1 MVRQLIDIF
10 NIIKKS
16 LLMENISIESVGEYA
31 NYLLN
36 SVLTYL
42 PSIIA
47 ALVLLIL
54 GLWVI
59 KMAISRLRKIMEKRE
74 VDPGVRGFSL
84 SILGIVLKILL
95 FIVIITKLGVETT
108 SFAAI
113 LAAAGLAIG
122 LALQGSL
129 SNFAGGVLII
139 ILKPFRVGDFIEAQN
154 ESGSVTEIS
163 IFYTILTTPNN
174 QRIVIPNGQLSN
186 NKVTNYS
193 YEPTRRNVMTVGISY
208 DSDIKKSREVLLN
221 IVNSDKR
228 VLKDPAPVVF
238 VGGLGDNSVDLSL
251 RFWANQDDYW
261 ELHFDTIEK
270 LKTELEEAGIS
281 FPFPQRDVHVYD
293 MSKEK

>member
-1 MVRQLIDIF
+1 MEDISMNGIGELVSVF
-10 NIIKKS
+10 LDKV
-16 LLMENISIESVGEYA
+16 IS
-31 NYLLN
+31 
-36 SVLTYL
+36 YL

-47 ALVLLIL
+47 ALVILIL

-59 KMAISRLRKIMEKRE
+59 KLIIGRLRKVMEKRE
-74 VDPGVRGFSL
+74 VDPGVRGFAL
-84 SILGIVLKILL
+84 SILGVVLKILL

-139 ILKPFRVGDFIEAQN
+139 ILKPYRVGDFIEAQG

-193 YEPTRRNVMTVGISY
+193 FEPTRRNVMTVGISY

-221 IVNSDKR
+221 IVNSDER
-228 VLKDPAPVVF
+228 TLKDPAPVVF

-251 RFWANQDDYW
+251 RFWANQADYW
-261 ELHFDTIEK
+261 GLHFDTIEK
-270 LKTELEEAGIS
+270 LKTELEDAGVF
-281 FPFPQRDVHVYD
+281 FPFPQRDVHLFD

>member
-1 MVRQLIDIF
+1 
-10 NIIKKS
+10 
-16 LLMENISIESVGEYA
+16 MENISIDSVGEYA
-31 NYLLN
+31 NYFLDKIL
-36 SVLTYL
+36 SYL

-47 ALVLLIL
+47 ALVILIL

-59 KMAISRLRKIMEKRE
+59 KLIIGHLRKIMEKRE

-84 SILGIVLKILL
+84 SILGVVLNILL

-113 LAAAGLAIG
+113 LAAAALAIG

-139 ILKPFRVGDFIEAQN
+139 VLKPYRVGDFIEAQG
-154 ESGSVTEIS
+154 ESGTVTDIS
-163 IFYTILTTPNN
+163 IFYTILTTTNN
-174 QRIVIPNGQLSN
+174 QRVIIPNGQLSN

-193 YEPTRRNVMTVGISY
+193 YEPTRRNNMTVGISY

-221 IVNSDKR
+221 IVNSDER
-228 VLKDPAPVVF
+228 VLKDPAPVVL

-251 RFWANQDDYW
+251 RFWANQADYW
-261 ELHFDTIEK
+261 GLHFDTIEK
-270 LKTELEEAGIS
+270 LKTELEDAGVS
-281 FPFPQRDVHVYD
+281 FPFPQRDVHLYD

>member
-1 MVRQLIDIF
+1 
-10 NIIKKS
+10 
-16 LLMENISIESVGEYA
+16 MEDVSMNGIGELVSVFLDKVIS
-31 NYLLN
+31 
-36 SVLTYL
+36 YL

-47 ALVLLIL
+47 ALVILIL

-59 KMAISRLRKIMEKRE
+59 KLIIGRLRKVMEKRE
-74 VDPGVRGFSL
+74 VDPGVRGFAL
-84 SILGIVLKILL
+84 SILGVVLKILL

-139 ILKPFRVGDFIEAQN
+139 ILKPYRVGDFIEAQG

-208 DSDIKKSREVLLN
+208 DSDIKKSREVLLK
-221 IVNSDKR
+221 IVNSDER
-228 VLKDPAPVVF
+228 TLKDPAPVVF

-251 RFWANQDDYW
+251 RFWANQADYW
-261 ELHFDTIEK
+261 GLHFDTIEK
-270 LKTELEEAGIS
+270 LKTELEDAGVS
-281 FPFPQRDVHVYD
+281 FPFPQRDVHLYD

>member
-1 MVRQLIDIF
+1 
-10 NIIKKS
+10 
-16 LLMENISIESVGEYA
+16 MENISIDSVGEYA
-31 NYLLN
+31 NYFLDKIL
-36 SVLTYL
+36 SYL

-47 ALVLLIL
+47 ALVILIL

-59 KMAISRLRKIMEKRE
+59 KLIIGRLRKIMEKRE

-84 SILGIVLKILL
+84 SILGVVLNILL

-113 LAAAGLAIG
+113 LAAAALAIG

-139 ILKPFRVGDFIEAQN
+139 VLKPYRVGDFIEAQG
-154 ESGSVTEIS
+154 ESGTVTDIS
-163 IFYTILTTPNN
+163 IFYTILTTTNN
-174 QRIVIPNGQLSN
+174 QRVIIPNGQLSN

-193 YEPTRRNVMTVGISY
+193 YEPTRRNNMTVGISY

-221 IVNSDKR
+221 IVNSDER
-228 VLKDPAPVVF
+228 VLKDPAPVVY
-238 VGGLGDNSVDLSL
+238 VEGLGDNSVDLSL
-251 RFWANQDDYW
+251 RFWANQADYW
-261 ELHFDTIEK
+261 GLHFDTIEK
-270 LKTELEEAGIS
+270 LKTELEDAGVS
-281 FPFPQRDVHVYD
+281 FPFPQRDVHLYD

>member
-1 MVRQLIDIF
+1 
-10 NIIKKS
+10 
-16 LLMENISIESVGEYA
+16 MENISIDSVGEYA
-31 NYLLN
+31 NYLLD
-36 SVLTYL
+36 SILTYL

-59 KMAISRLRKIMEKRE
+59 KLIIGRLRKIMEKSE
-74 VDPGVRGFSL
+74 VDRGVRGFAL

-139 ILKPFRVGDFIEAQN
+139 ILKPFRVGDFIEAQD

-163 IFYTILTTPNN
+163 IFYTFLTTPNN

-193 YEPTRRNVMTVGISY
+193 YEPIRRNVMTVGISY

-221 IVNSDKR
+221 IVNSDER

-238 VGGLGDNSVDLSL
+238 VGGLGDNSVNLSL
-251 RFWANQDDYW
+251 RFWANQADYW
-261 ELHFDTIEK
+261 GLHFDTIEK
-270 LKTELEEAGIS
+270 LKTELEGAGIS
-281 FPFPQRDVHVYD
+281 FPFPQRDVHLYD
-293 MSKEK
+293 MSKKSE

>member
-1 MVRQLIDIF
+1 
-10 NIIKKS
+10 
-16 LLMENISIESVGEYA
+16 MENISIDSVGEYA
-31 NYLLN
+31 NYFLDKIL
-36 SVLTYL
+36 SYL

-47 ALVLLIL
+47 ALVILIL

-59 KMAISRLRKIMEKRE
+59 KLIIGRLRKIMEKRE

-84 SILGIVLKILL
+84 SILGVVLNILL

-113 LAAAGLAIG
+113 LAAAALAIG

-139 ILKPFRVGDFIEAQN
+139 VLKPYRVGDFIEAQG
-154 ESGSVTEIS
+154 ESGTVTDIS
-163 IFYTILTTPNN
+163 IFYTILTTTNN
-174 QRIVIPNGQLSN
+174 QRVIIPNGQLSN

-193 YEPTRRNVMTVGISY
+193 YEPTRRNNMTVGISY

-221 IVNSDKR
+221 IVNSDER
-228 VLKDPAPVVF
+228 VLKDPAPVVL

-251 RFWANQDDYW
+251 RFWANQADYW
-261 ELHFDTIEK
+261 GLHFDTIEK
-270 LKTELEEAGIS
+270 LKTELEDAGVS
-281 FPFPQRDVHVYD
+281 FPFPQRDVHLYD

>member
-1 MVRQLIDIF
+1 
-10 NIIKKS
+10 
-16 LLMENISIESVGEYA
+16 MEDVSMNGIGELVSVFLDKVIS
-31 NYLLN
+31 
-36 SVLTYL
+36 YL

-47 ALVLLIL
+47 ALVILIL

-59 KMAISRLRKIMEKRE
+59 KLIIGRLRKVMEKRE
-74 VDPGVRGFSL
+74 VDPGVRGFAL
-84 SILGIVLKILL
+84 SILGVVLKILL

-139 ILKPFRVGDFIEAQN
+139 ILKPYRVGDFIEAQG

-193 YEPTRRNVMTVGISY
+193 FEPTRRNVMTVGISY

-221 IVNSDKR
+221 IVNSDER
-228 VLKDPAPVVF
+228 TLKDPAPVVF

-251 RFWANQDDYW
+251 RFWANQADYW
-261 ELHFDTIEK
+261 GLHFDTIEK
-270 LKTELEEAGIS
+270 LKTELEDAGVS
-281 FPFPQRDVHVYD
+281 FPFPQRDVHLFD
-293 MSKEK
+293 MSKKME

>member
-1 MVRQLIDIF
+1 
-10 NIIKKS
+10 
-16 LLMENISIESVGEYA
+16 MEDVSMNGIGELVSVFLDKVIS
-31 NYLLN
+31 
-36 SVLTYL
+36 YL

-47 ALVLLIL
+47 ALVILIL

-59 KMAISRLRKIMEKRE
+59 KLIVGRIRKVMEKRE
-74 VDPGVRGFSL
+74 VDPGVRGFAL
-84 SILGIVLKILL
+84 SILGVVLKILL

-139 ILKPFRVGDFIEAQN
+139 ILKPYRVGDFIEAQG

-221 IVNSDKR
+221 IVNSDER
-228 VLKDPAPVVF
+228 TLKDPAPVVF

-251 RFWANQDDYW
+251 RFWANQADYW
-261 ELHFDTIEK
+261 GLHFDTIEK
-270 LKTELEEAGIS
+270 LKTELEDAGVS
-281 FPFPQRDVHVYD
+281 FPFPQRDVHLYD

>member
-1 MVRQLIDIF
+1 MEDISMNGIGELVSVF
-10 NIIKKS
+10 LDKV
-16 LLMENISIESVGEYA
+16 IS
-31 NYLLN
+31 
-36 SVLTYL
+36 YL

-47 ALVLLIL
+47 ALVILIL

-59 KMAISRLRKIMEKRE
+59 KLIIGRLRKVMEKRE
-74 VDPGVRGFSL
+74 VDPGVRGFAL
-84 SILGIVLKILL
+84 SILGVVLKILL

-139 ILKPFRVGDFIEAQN
+139 ILKPYRVGDFIEAQG

-193 YEPTRRNVMTVGISY
+193 FEPTRRNVMTVGISY

-221 IVNSDKR
+221 IVNSDER
-228 VLKDPAPVVF
+228 TLKDPAPVVF

-251 RFWANQDDYW
+251 RFWANQADYW
-261 ELHFDTIEK
+261 GLHFDTIEK
-270 LKTELEEAGIS
+270 LKTELEDAGVS
-281 FPFPQRDVHVYD
+281 FPFPQRDVHLFD

>member
-1 MVRQLIDIF
+1 
-10 NIIKKS
+10 
-16 LLMENISIESVGEYA
+16 MEEISVDNISGLASIFLDKILS
-31 NYLLN
+31 
-36 SVLTYL
+36 YL
-42 PSIIA
+42 PSVIA
-47 ALVLLIL
+47 AIIILIL

-59 KMAISRLRKIMEKRE
+59 KLIIGRLRKIMEKRE
-74 VDPGVRGFSL
+74 VDPGVRGFAL
-84 SILGIVLKILL
+84 SILGVVLKILL

-139 ILKPFRVGDFIEAQN
+139 ILKPFRVGDFIDAQG
-154 ESGSVTEIS
+154 ESGTVTEIT
-163 IFYTILTTPNN
+163 IFYTFLTTPNN

-208 DSDIKKSREVLLN
+208 DSDIKTARKVLLD
-221 IVNSDKR
+221 ILKADER

-238 VGGLGDNSVDLSL
+238 VGGLGDNSVDLSV
-251 RFWANQDDYW
+251 RFWANQADYW
-261 ELHFDTIEK
+261 GVHFDTIEK
-270 LKTELEEAGIS
+270 LKVELEANGVS
-281 FPFPQRDVHVYD
+281 FPFPQRDVHLFD
-293 MSKEK
+293 MSKEKQ

>member
-1 MVRQLIDIF
+1 MNGIGELVSVFLD
-10 NIIKKS
+10 KV
-16 LLMENISIESVGEYA
+16 IS
-31 NYLLN
+31 
-36 SVLTYL
+36 YL

-47 ALVLLIL
+47 ALVILIL

-59 KMAISRLRKIMEKRE
+59 KLIIGRLRKVMEKRE
-74 VDPGVRGFSL
+74 VDPGVRGFAL
-84 SILGIVLKILL
+84 SILGVVLKILL

-139 ILKPFRVGDFIEAQN
+139 ILKPYRVGDFIEAQG

-193 YEPTRRNVMTVGISY
+193 FEPTRRNVMTVGISY

-221 IVNSDKR
+221 IVNSDER
-228 VLKDPAPVVF
+228 TLKDPAPVVF

-251 RFWANQDDYW
+251 RFWANQADYW
-261 ELHFDTIEK
+261 GLHFDTIEK
-270 LKTELEEAGIS
+270 LKTELEDAGVS
-281 FPFPQRDVHVYD
+281 FPFPQRDVHLFD

>member
-1 MVRQLIDIF
+1 
-10 NIIKKS
+10 
-16 LLMENISIESVGEYA
+16 MEDVSMNGIGELVSVFLDKVIS
-31 NYLLN
+31 
-36 SVLTYL
+36 YL

-47 ALVLLIL
+47 ALVILIL

-59 KMAISRLRKIMEKRE
+59 KLIVGRIRKVMEKRE
-74 VDPGVRGFSL
+74 VDPGVRGFAL
-84 SILGIVLKILL
+84 SVLGVVLKILL

-139 ILKPFRVGDFIEAQN
+139 ILKPYRVGDFIEAQG

-221 IVNSDKR
+221 IVNSDER
-228 VLKDPAPVVF
+228 TLKDPAPVVF

-251 RFWANQDDYW
+251 RFWANQADYW
-261 ELHFDTIEK
+261 GLHFDTIEK
-270 LKTELEEAGIS
+270 LKTELEDAGVS
-281 FPFPQRDVHVYD
+281 FPFPQRDVHLFD

>member
-1 MVRQLIDIF
+1 
-10 NIIKKS
+10 
-16 LLMENISIESVGEYA
+16 MENISIDSVGEYA
-31 NYLLN
+31 NYFLDKIL
-36 SVLTYL
+36 SYL

-47 ALVLLIL
+47 ALVILIL

-59 KMAISRLRKIMEKRE
+59 KLIIGRLRKIMEKRE

-84 SILGIVLKILL
+84 SILGVVLNILL

-113 LAAAGLAIG
+113 LAAAALAIG

-139 ILKPFRVGDFIEAQN
+139 VLKPYRVGDFIEAQG
-154 ESGSVTEIS
+154 ESGTVTDIS
-163 IFYTILTTPNN
+163 IFYTILTTTNN
-174 QRIVIPNGQLSN
+174 QRVIIPNGQLSN

-193 YEPTRRNVMTVGISY
+193 YEPTRRNNMTVGISY

-221 IVNSDKR
+221 IVNSDER
-228 VLKDPAPVVF
+228 VLKDPAPVVL

-251 RFWANQDDYW
+251 RFWANQADYW
-261 ELHFDTIEK
+261 GLHFDTIEK
-270 LKTELEEAGIS
+270 LKTELEDAGVS
-281 FPFPQRDVHVYD
+281 FPFPQRNVHLYD
-293 MSKEK
+293 MNKKAE

>member
-1 MVRQLIDIF
+1 
-10 NIIKKS
+10 
-16 LLMENISIESVGEYA
+16 MEDVSMNGIGELASVFLDKVIS
-31 NYLLN
+31 
-36 SVLTYL
+36 YL

-47 ALVLLIL
+47 ALVILIL

-59 KMAISRLRKIMEKRE
+59 KLIIGRLRKVMEKRE
-74 VDPGVRGFSL
+74 VDPGVRGFAL
-84 SILGIVLKILL
+84 SILGVVLKILL

-139 ILKPFRVGDFIEAQN
+139 ILKPYRVGDFIEAQG

-221 IVNSDKR
+221 IVNSDER
-228 VLKDPAPVVF
+228 TLKDPAPVVF

-251 RFWANQDDYW
+251 RFWANQADYW
-261 ELHFDTIEK
+261 GLHFDTIEK
-270 LKTELEEAGIS
+270 LKTELEDAGVS
-281 FPFPQRDVHVYD
+281 FPFPQRDVHLFD

>member
-1 MVRQLIDIF
+1 MEDISMNGIGELVSVF
-10 NIIKKS
+10 LDKV
-16 LLMENISIESVGEYA
+16 IS
-31 NYLLN
+31 
-36 SVLTYL
+36 YL

-47 ALVLLIL
+47 ALVILIL

-59 KMAISRLRKIMEKRE
+59 KLIIGRLRKVMEKRE
-74 VDPGVRGFSL
+74 VDPGVRGFAL
-84 SILGIVLKILL
+84 SILGVVLKILL

-139 ILKPFRVGDFIEAQN
+139 ILKPYRVGDFIEAQG

-221 IVNSDKR
+221 IVNSDER
-228 VLKDPAPVVF
+228 TLKDPAPVVF

-251 RFWANQDDYW
+251 RFWANQADYW
-261 ELHFDTIEK
+261 GLHFDTIEK
-270 LKTELEEAGIS
+270 LKTELEDAGVS
-281 FPFPQRDVHVYD
+281 FPFPQRDVHLFD

>member
-1 MVRQLIDIF
+1 
-10 NIIKKS
+10 
-16 LLMENISIESVGEYA
+16 MENISIDSVGEYA
-31 NYLLN
+31 NYFLDKIL
-36 SVLTYL
+36 SYL
-42 PSIIA
+42 PSIIS
-47 ALVLLIL
+47 ALVILIL

-59 KMAISRLRKIMEKRE
+59 KLIIGRLRKIMEKRE

-84 SILGIVLKILL
+84 SILGVVLNILL

-113 LAAAGLAIG
+113 LAAAALAIG

-139 ILKPFRVGDFIEAQN
+139 VLKPYRVGDFIEAQG
-154 ESGSVTEIS
+154 ESGTVTDIS
-163 IFYTILTTPNN
+163 IFYTILTTTNN
-174 QRIVIPNGQLSN
+174 QRVIIPNGQLSN

-193 YEPTRRNVMTVGISY
+193 YEPTRRNNMTVGISY

-221 IVNSDKR
+221 IVNSDER
-228 VLKDPAPVVF
+228 VLKDPAPVVL

-251 RFWANQDDYW
+251 RFWANQADYW
-261 ELHFDTIEK
+261 GLHFDTIEK
-270 LKTELEEAGIS
+270 LKTELEDAGVS
-281 FPFPQRDVHVYD
+281 FPFPQRDVHLYD

>member
-1 MVRQLIDIF
+1 
-10 NIIKKS
+10 
-16 LLMENISIESVGEYA
+16 MENISIDSVGEYA
-31 NYLLN
+31 NYFLDEIL
-36 SVLTYL
+36 SYL

-47 ALVLLIL
+47 ALVIMIL

-59 KMAISRLRKIMEKRE
+59 KLIIGRLRKIMEKRE
-74 VDPGVRGFSL
+74 VDPGVRGFAL
-84 SILGIVLKILL
+84 SILGVVLKILL

-139 ILKPFRVGDFIEAQN
+139 VLKPYRVGDFIEAQG
-154 ESGSVTEIS
+154 ESGTVTEIS

-174 QRIVIPNGQLSN
+174 QRIIIPNGQLSN

-193 YEPTRRNVMTVGISY
+193 YEPTRRNNMTVGISY

-221 IVNSDKR
+221 IVNSDER

-251 RFWANQDDYW
+251 RFWSNQADYW
-261 ELHFDTIEK
+261 GLHFDTIEK
-270 LKTELEEAGIS
+270 LKTELEDAGVS
-281 FPFPQRDVHVYD
+281 FPFPQRDVHLYD
-293 MSKEK
+293 MNKEK

>member
-1 MVRQLIDIF
+1 MEDISMNGIGELVSVFLDKLI
-10 NIIKKS
+10 S
-16 LLMENISIESVGEYA
+16 
-31 NYLLN
+31 
-36 SVLTYL
+36 YL
-42 PSIIA
+42 PSVIA
-47 ALVLLIL
+47 ALLILIL

-59 KMAISRLRKIMEKRE
+59 KLIVGRIRKVMEKRE
-74 VDPGVRGFSL
+74 VDPGVRGFAL
-84 SILGIVLKILL
+84 SILGVVLKILL

-139 ILKPFRVGDFIEAQN
+139 ILKPFRVGDFIDAQG
-154 ESGSVTEIS
+154 ESGTVTEIT
-163 IFYTILTTPNN
+163 IFYTFLTTPNN

-208 DSDIKKSREVLLN
+208 DSDIKTARKVLLD
-221 IVNSDKR
+221 ILKADER

-238 VGGLGDNSVDLSL
+238 VGGLGDNSVDLSV
-251 RFWANQDDYW
+251 RFWANQADYW
-261 ELHFDTIEK
+261 GVHFDTIEK
-270 LKTELEEAGIS
+270 LKVELEANGVS
-281 FPFPQRDVHVYD
+281 FPFPQRDVHLFD
-293 MSKEK
+293 MSKEKQ

>member
-1 MVRQLIDIF
+1 
-10 NIIKKS
+10 
-16 LLMENISIESVGEYA
+16 
-31 NYLLN
+31 
-36 SVLTYL
+36 
-42 PSIIA
+42 
-47 ALVLLIL
+47 
-54 GLWVI
+54 
-59 KMAISRLRKIMEKRE
+59 MEKRE
-74 VDPGVRGFSL
+74 VDPGVRGFAL
-84 SILGIVLKILL
+84 SILGVVFKILL

-139 ILKPFRVGDFIEAQN
+139 ILKPYRVGDFIEAQG

-208 DSDIKKSREVLLN
+208 DSDIKKSREVLLK
-221 IVNSDKR
+221 IVNSDER
-228 VLKDPAPVVF
+228 TLKDPAPVVF

-251 RFWANQDDYW
+251 RFWANQADYW
-261 ELHFDTIEK
+261 GLHFDTIEK
-270 LKTELEEAGIS
+270 LKTELEDAGVS
-281 FPFPQRDVHVYD
+281 FPFPQRDVHLFD
-293 MSKEK
+293 MSKKME

>member
-1 MVRQLIDIF
+1 MEDISMNGIGELVSVF
-10 NIIKKS
+10 LDKV
-16 LLMENISIESVGEYA
+16 IS
-31 NYLLN
+31 
-36 SVLTYL
+36 YL

-47 ALVLLIL
+47 ALVILIL

-59 KMAISRLRKIMEKRE
+59 KLIVGRIRKVMEKRE
-74 VDPGVRGFSL
+74 VDPGVRGFAL
-84 SILGIVLKILL
+84 SILGVVLKILL

-139 ILKPFRVGDFIEAQN
+139 ILKPYRVGDFIEAQG

-221 IVNSDKR
+221 IVNSDER
-228 VLKDPAPVVF
+228 TLKDPAPVVF

-251 RFWANQDDYW
+251 RFWANQADYW
-261 ELHFDTIEK
+261 GLHFDTIEK
-270 LKTELEEAGIS
+270 LKTELEDAGVS
-281 FPFPQRDVHVYD
+281 FPFPQRDVHLYD